1 MTRPAATD
9 LITTLSLSLVLESHF
24 VVLFPFAFHIAVQ
37 QPFKQL
43 LSRQLLCE
51 HEPYRASF
59 ALCFKSL
66 TMSLLSAP
74 EEFVSEFVS
83 PRHLSS
89 SDSYPF
95 DLSGLGD
102 PTGSSATAGLA
113 VRVTGL
119 LSRATTGYYLSTVFV
134 NCCLEQAHQRTF
146 RIFRRRILQVLYL
159 QKRCIPLAREDYS

>member
-113 VRVTGL
+113 VGVTGTSKPRHHWL
-119 LSRATTGYYLSTVFV
+119 LPQYSICQLLFGTGASENFQNFSTTHFAGS
-134 NCCLEQAHQRTF
+134 
-146 RIFRRRILQVLYL
+146 VLTETL
-159 QKRCIPLAREDYS
+159 HSPCT